1 MRMKGFPELPQSMI
15 QEMTRKEA
23 ARIVNRFGGFEGAS
37 NGSYEMRLK
46 YLMLCD
52 KYGEESEKVDDWI
65 MYWRRELNAL
75 VKYHT
80 PQRLWEKMLSK
91 IGIHIKI

>member
-1 MRMKGFPELPQSMI
+1 MRMKGIPELPQSMI
-15 QEMTRKEA
+15 NQMTRKEA

-46 YLMLCD
+46 YLMMCD
-52 KYGEESEKVDDWI
+52 KYGEESEKVDDGI

-75 VKYHT
+75 IKLHT
-80 PQRLWEKMLSK
+80 PRTLWEKMLSK

>member
-1 MRMKGFPELPQSMI
+1 MRMKGVPELPQSMI
-15 QEMTRKEA
+15 NQMTRKEA
-23 ARIVNRFGGFEGAS
+23 TRIVNRFGGFEGAS

-65 MYWRRELNAL
+65 MYWRREVSAL
-75 VKYHT
+75 IKYHT
-80 PQRLWEKMLSK
+80 PKTLWEKALAVV
-91 IGIHIKI
+91 GIQIKI

>member
-1 MRMKGFPELPQSMI
+1 MRMKGIPELPQSMI
-15 QEMTRKEA
+15 NQMTRKEA
-23 ARIVNRFGGFEGAS
+23 SRIVNRFGGFEGAS

-75 VKYHT
+75 IKLHT
-80 PQRLWEKMLSK
+80 PRTLWEKMLSK